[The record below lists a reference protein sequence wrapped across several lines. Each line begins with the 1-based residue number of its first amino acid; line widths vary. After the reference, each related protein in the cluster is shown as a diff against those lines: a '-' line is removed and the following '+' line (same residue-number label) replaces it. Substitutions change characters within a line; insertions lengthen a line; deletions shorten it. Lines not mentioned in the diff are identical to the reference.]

1 MLCIL
6 CSLCKVYSMTPRTE
20 SLRERRRR
28 ETRQEIHEA
37 ALRLVREGGFDN
49 VTVEAISAE
58 AGVSPRTFFNY
69 FSTKE
74 AAVIEGPP
82 LLPDDVLA
90 AFTAAGP
97 AHPREVLADLTDLM
111 VRYTAEHPPPYDV
124 IATFQLARDHPA
136 ILAVLLAGFDEYQRH
151 LATAVAARTGEQP
164 SDEMPR
170 LIAALA
176 VAAVKTGIDTI
187 TARGDDDPIP
197 YVRSAVAALHTLLG
211 R

>member
-1 MLCIL
+1 
-6 CSLCKVYSMTPRTE
+6 MTSTNE

-28 ETRQEIHEA
+28 QTLQEIHEV
-37 ALRLVREGGFDN
+37 ALRLVRERGFDR

-69 FSTKE
+69 FPTKE

-90 AFTAAGP
+90 AFIAAGP
-97 AHPREVLADLTDLM
+97 AHPRELLADLTDLM

-124 IATFQLARDHPA
+124 LATFQLAHDHPA

-176 VAAVKTGIDTI
+176 VAAVKTGLDSV
-187 TARGDDDPIP
+187 TARGGNDDPIP
-197 YVRSAVAALHTLLG
+197 YVRSAVAALHNLLG